1 MKSTD
6 SRGILMKFD
15 LIGFDADDTLWHT
28 EIHYTLTQDT
38 FRHLLSPWSPSERID
53 EILNECILSNLPEY
67 GYGINSFILSLIEAG
82 IRISEGE
89 INGNQIN
96 QILSLGKAMKSADV
110 VLRPHVK
117 GTLQNL
123 ESSYRLMLITK
134 GDLLDQTN
142 KIERSGIAP
151 YFSMVEVVNDKTAET
166 YTKILDKYHISPQN
180 FLMVGNTIRS
190 DVHPVLA
197 LGGTAVHI
205 PADTTWD
212 HEMVPGFD
220 TTQNGFYELEH
231 MGQLPELID
240 RISHA
245 D

>member
-1 MKSTD
+1 
-6 SRGILMKFD
+6 MKFD

-28 EIHYTLTQDT
+28 EIHYTQAQDT
-38 FRHLLSPWSPSERID
+38 FRQLLSPWSPHEKID
-53 EILNECILSNLPEY
+53 EILSESILNNLPGY

-82 IRISEGE
+82 IRISEG
-89 INGNQIN
+89 QIRGD
-96 QILSLGKAMKSADV
+96 QIHKIISIGKAMKSADV
-110 VLRPHVK
+110 ILRPYVK
-117 GTLQNL
+117 ETLQNL
-123 ESSYRLMLITK
+123 VSTYRLMLITK
-134 GDLLDQTN
+134 GDLLDQTT
-142 KIERSGIAP
+142 KVERSGLATF
-151 YFSMVEVVNDKTAET
+151 FSFMEVVNNKNVET
-166 YTKILDKYHISPQN
+166 YATVLEKYAVDPHH

-240 RISHA
+240 RIRHA
-245 D
+245 F

>member
-1 MKSTD
+1 
-6 SRGILMKFD
+6 MKFD

-28 EIHYTLTQDT
+28 EIHYTLAQNT

-82 IRISEGE
+82 ILISEGQ
-89 INGNQIN
+89 IRGDQIN

-117 GTLQNL
+117 GPLKNL
-123 ESSYRLMLITK
+123 VSTYRLMLITK
-134 GDLLDQTN
+134 GDLLDQTT
-142 KIERSGIAP
+142 KVERSGIASF
-151 YFSMVEVVNDKTAET
+151 FSMVEVVNDKNVESYATLLE
-166 YTKILDKYHISPQN
+166 KYAVDPRN

-197 LGGTAVHI
+197 LGGTAVYI
-205 PADTTWD
+205 PADSTWD

>member
-1 MKSTD
+1 
-6 SRGILMKFD
+6 MKFD

-28 EIHYTLTQDT
+28 EIHYTQAQDT
-38 FRHLLSPWSPSERID
+38 FKQLLSPWSPLERID
-53 EILNECILSNLPEY
+53 EVLNECILNNLPGY

-89 INGNQIN
+89 IRGDQIN
-96 QILSLGKAMKSADV
+96 QILSLGKAMKSAAV
-110 VLRPHVK
+110 VLHPHVK
-117 GTLQNL
+117 GTLQKL
-123 ESSYRLMLITK
+123 VSTYRLMLITK
-134 GDLLDQTN
+134 GDLLDQTT
-142 KIERSGIAP
+142 KVERSGIASF
-151 YFSMVEVVNDKTAET
+151 FSIVEVVNDKNVET
-166 YTKILDKYHISPQN
+166 YASILEKHDIDPHH

-205 PADTTWD
+205 PADSTWD

-231 MGQLPELID
+231 MGQLPELIY
-240 RISHA
+240 RICYA

>member
-1 MKSTD
+1 
-6 SRGILMKFD
+6 MKFD

-28 EIHYTLTQDT
+28 EIHYTQAQDT
-38 FRHLLSPWSPSERID
+38 FKQLLSAWAATERID
-53 EILNECILSNLPEY
+53 EVLNECILNNLPGY

-89 INGNQIN
+89 IRGDQIN
-96 QILSLGKAMKSADV
+96 QILSLGKAMKSAAV
-110 VLRPHVK
+110 VLHPHVK
-117 GTLQNL
+117 GTLQKL
-123 ESSYRLMLITK
+123 VSTYRLMLITK
-134 GDLLDQTN
+134 GDLLDQTT
-142 KIERSGIAP
+142 KVERSGIASF
-151 YFSMVEVVNDKTAET
+151 FSIVEVVNDKNVET
-166 YTKILDKYHISPQN
+166 YASILDKHDIDPHH

-205 PADTTWD
+205 PADSTWD

-231 MGQLPELID
+231 MGQLPELIY
-240 RISHA
+240 RISYA

>member
-1 MKSTD
+1 MN
-6 SRGILMKFD
+6 MKFD

-28 EIHYTLTQDT
+28 EIHYTQAQDT
-38 FRHLLSPWSPSERID
+38 FKQLLSPWAPAERID
-53 EILNECILSNLPEY
+53 EVLNECILNNLPGY
-67 GYGINSFILSLIEAG
+67 GYGIKAFILSLIEAA
-82 IRISEGE
+82 ILISEGE
-89 INGNQIN
+89 IRGDQVEL
-96 QILSLGKAMKSADV
+96 ILSIGKAMKSANV

-117 GTLQNL
+117 ATLQNL
-123 ESSYRLMLITK
+123 VPAYRLMLITK
-134 GDLLDQTN
+134 GDLLDQTT
-142 KIERSGIAP
+142 KVERSGIASF
-151 YFSMVEVVNDKTAET
+151 FSIVEVVNDKNTET
-166 YTKILDKYHISPQN
+166 YATLLEKYDIDPHH

-231 MGQLPELID
+231 MGQLPELIAK
-240 RISHA
+240 ISHA
-245 D
+245 I